1 MPRREGKVRRR
12 RPDAPDRYWEGAF
25 PPVHGTISGA
35 HNRTALIGAHDV
47 ERVLAD
53 IDANHGDCSVGCLA
67 KPADLSIEQPTK
79 FDLVVNLSAANGSKS
94 TRLTQL
100 RHSEWDMRQVS

>member
-1 MPRREGKVRRR
+1 VK
-12 RPDAPDRYWEGAF
+12 
-25 PPVHGTISGA
+25 
-35 HNRTALIGAHDV
+35 
-47 ERVLAD
+47 RVLAD